1 MPPLK
6 EVERRLFGIG
16 QGNLRATPLQ
26 VANAMAAIAR
36 RGIYKP
42 PRLFVK
48 TPDSE
53 GVPLGISPETL
64 DVVYDGMRAVVSE
77 YGGTAS
83 EQFRHSGL
91 TEQGV
96 IVYGKTGSTEEPY
109 VAWFAGFATDA
120 AGRSIAIAV
129 VVEGGQSG
137 PSDAAPLARDIVQF
151 CIEEGY
157 IGRALNG
164 LSNW

>member
-1 MPPLK
+1 
-6 EVERRLFGIG
+6 
-16 QGNLRATPLQ
+16 
-26 VANAMAAIAR
+26 MAAIAR

-42 PRLFVK
+42 PRLFLELQNSK
-48 TPDSE
+48 FEILNSD
-53 GVPLGISPETL
+53 GLALDISPETL

-83 EQFRHSGL
+83 EQFRHGGL

-96 IVYGKTGSTEEPY
+96 IVYGKTGSTEAPY
-109 VAWFAGFATDA
+109 VAWFAGFARDS

-137 PSDAAPLARDIVQF
+137 PSDAAPLARDIIQF

-157 IGRALNG
+157 IGQPTQT
-164 LSNW
+164 WQ